1 MEVDKPKPS
10 DGLDEDDER
19 RYMEN
24 REEGDE
30 PRVGRNE
37 RKWETQNLSMLEP
50 WLTHVVERN
59 CFQKIEKTTMVYV
72 LQKRGRELS

>member
-19 RYMEN
+19 RYMKN

-30 PRVGRNE
+30 PWVGRNE

-59 CFQKIEKTTMVYV
+59 CFYKIEKTTMVYV
-72 LQKRGRELS
+72 LQKGGRELS

>member
-1 MEVDKPKPS
+1 MIERKLFYTESMEVNKPKPS

-37 RKWETQNLSMLEP
+37 RK
-50 WLTHVVERN
+50 
-59 CFQKIEKTTMVYV
+59 
-72 LQKRGRELS
+72 